1 MSIDLDLSSRLDSQ
15 LTCNL
20 DIRRSADSQSAD
32 NSDETVE
39 KTDFD
44 KHYSNSET
52 EKTVAETIEIETIV
66 AEIAIDDCYCYTDR
80 IAANEH
86 SV

>member
-1 MSIDLDLSSRLDSQ
+1 MNNRLDNQ

-20 DIRRSADSQSAD
+20 DIRRFADSQSVD
-32 NSDETVE
+32 NFDETAE

-52 EKTVAETIEIETIV
+52 EKTVAETTETETIV
-66 AEIAIDDCYCYTDR
+66 AKIATDDCYYTDR
-80 IAANEH
+80 IVENEH

>member
-1 MSIDLDLSSRLDSQ
+1 MNIDFDLNSRLDSQ
-15 LTCNL
+15 LICSF
-20 DIRRSADSQSAD
+20 DIRRFADSQFAD
-32 NSDETVE
+32 SSDETAE

-52 EKTVAETIEIETIV
+52 EKIIVETTETETIV
-66 AEIAIDDCYCYTDR
+66 AEIAIDDCYYIDR
-80 IAANEH
+80 IVEDEH